1 MPDLHYLSIDE
12 AAGLLRRREVSSREL
27 TQAALDRI
35 AAVDGK
41 VRAFLSVTAER
52 ALAQAD
58 AADARIAAGEDG
70 PAGARSRLL
79 GVPVAVKDVL
89 VTKGV
94 PTTCGSKMLEN
105 FVSPYEATAVRRLF
119 DAGAVMVG
127 KTNMDEFAMGSS
139 TENSAYFPTHNPWA
153 VDHVPGGSSGGS
165 AAAVAAGEA
174 IYALGSDT
182 GGSIRQPAA
191 LCGVVGMKPT
201 YGRVSRLGLIAFAS
215 SLDQVGP
222 FTRGVRDTA
231 IVLNAICGH
240 DPCDSTSAPVDVPD
254 FTADLEKG
262 VRGMRIGVPREYMP
276 ESLHAGVRRCV
287 EEALAALQSQGAE
300 IDRDVTLPSTE
311 AALAVYYIIAPSEAS
326 ANLARYD
333 GVKYG
338 FSYQQGEGMWDNME
352 KTRGLGLGPE
362 VKRRIMIGT
371 YALSSGYYDAYY
383 LKAQKVRT
391 VIRREFDAAFE
402 KYDALVAPV
411 TPTPAFRLGEKT
423 ADPYEMYLND
433 VFTLPVNIAG
443 LPGIS
448 VPAGFVAGLPIGL
461 QIIGKP
467 FDEATVLRVARAY
480 EATASWAE
488 QRPPL

>member
-1 MPDLHYLSIDE
+1 MADLTALTIHESAE
-12 AAGLLRRREVSSREL
+12 LLRRREVSSREL
-27 TQAALDRI
+27 AEAALDRI
-35 AAVDGK
+35 AAVDAR
-41 VRAFLSVTAER
+41 VHAFLTVTPEHALER
-52 ALAQAD
+52 AD
-58 AADARIAAGEDG
+58 AADARLAEGDAS
-70 PAGARSRLL
+70 PLL
-79 GVPVAVKDVL
+79 GVPVAIKDVL
-89 VTKGV
+89 VTQGIR
-94 PTTCGSKMLEN
+94 TTCGSKMLEG
-105 FVSPYEATAVRRLF
+105 FVAPYEATVVRRLF
-119 DAGAVMVG
+119 DAGAVLVG

-139 TENSAYFPTHNPWA
+139 TENSAYGTTRNPW
-153 VDHVPGGSSGGS
+153 DLERVPGGSSGGS

-174 IYALGSDT
+174 AFAIGSDT

-201 YGRVSRLGLIAFAS
+201 YGRVSRYGLVAFAS

-222 FTRGVRDTA
+222 FTRDVRDTA
-231 IVLNAICGH
+231 LVLNAICGH
-240 DPCDSTSAPVDVPD
+240 DPFDSTSAPIETPD
-254 FTADLEKG
+254 FTAGLDEG

-276 ESLHAGVRRCV
+276 ANLDAGVRQRV
-287 EEALAALQSQGAE
+287 EDALAALAGQGAE
-300 IDRDVTLPSTE
+300 IVRDVPLPSTE

-338 FSYQQGEGMWDNME
+338 FSYRQGDSMWDNME
-352 KTRGLGLGPE
+352 KTRGLGFGPE

-391 VIRREFDAAFE
+391 VIRREFDAAFDQ
-402 KYDALVAPV
+402 YDALVSPV
-411 TPTPAFRLGEKT
+411 TPTPAFRIGEKT
-423 ADPYEMYLND
+423 GDPYEMYLND

-448 VPAGFVAGLPIGL
+448 VPCGFVDGLPVGL
-461 QIIGKP
+461 QVIGKP

-480 EATASWAE
+480 EATADWRS
-488 QRPPL
+488 QRPAL

>member
-1 MPDLHYLSIDE
+1 MPDLDFLTIHECAELL
-12 AAGLLRRREVSSREL
+12 AGRQVSSREL

-35 AAVDGK
+35 AAVDAR
-41 VRAFLSVTAER
+41 VRAFITVTGEQ

-58 AADARIAAGEDG
+58 DADRRLGAGERG
-70 PAGARSRLL
+70 PLL
-79 GVPVAVKDVL
+79 GVPVAIKDL
-89 VTKGV
+89 MVTRGA
-94 PTTCGSKMLEN
+94 PTTCGSKMLEH
-105 FVSPYEATAVRRLF
+105 FVAPYEATVVRRLF

-139 TENSAYFPTHNPWA
+139 TENSAFFPTRNPW
-153 VDHVPGGSSGGS
+153 DLERVPGGSSGGS

-174 IYALGSDT
+174 PYALGSDT

-201 YGRVSRLGLIAFAS
+201 YGRVSRYGLVAFAS
-215 SLDQVGP
+215 SLDQIGP
-222 FTRGVRDTA
+222 FTRDVRDMAT
-231 IVLNAICGH
+231 VLNAICGH
-240 DPCDSTSAPVDVPD
+240 DACDSTSAPVPVPD
-254 FTADLEKG
+254 FAAGLEGG
-262 VRGMRIGVPREYMP
+262 VRGMRIGVPKEYMP
-276 ESLHAGVRRCV
+276 ENLHPGVRDAINA
-287 EEALAALQSQGAE
+287 ALAALVDAGAE
-300 IDRDVTLPSTE
+300 VDREVTLPSTE
-311 AALAVYYIIAPSEAS
+311 AALAVYYVIAPSEAS

-338 FSYQQGEGMWDNME
+338 FSYQQGASMWENME
-352 KTRGLGLGPE
+352 KTRGLGFGAE

-391 VIRREFDAAFE
+391 VIRREFDDAFAR
-402 KYDALVAPV
+402 YDALVAPV

-423 ADPYEMYLND
+423 GDPYEMYLND

-448 VPAGFVAGLPIGL
+448 VPCGFVDGLPVGL
-461 QIIGKP
+461 QVIGKP

-480 EATASWAE
+480 EASADWASR
-488 QRPPL
+488 RPPL